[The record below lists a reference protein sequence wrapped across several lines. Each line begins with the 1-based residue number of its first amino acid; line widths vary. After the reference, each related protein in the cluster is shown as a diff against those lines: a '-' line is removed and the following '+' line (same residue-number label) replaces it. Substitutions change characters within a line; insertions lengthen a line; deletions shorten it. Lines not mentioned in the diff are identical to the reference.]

1 MIRSSFSSLGT
12 LRGTV
17 LVGWWDLFLL
27 SLSVAAKNRNIA
39 KIVVFKQSENERLI
53 EIINEQRY
61 KEQKRKRWIELKW
74 KKGRC

>member
-27 SLSVAAKNRNIA
+27 SLSVAAKNRNILR
-39 KIVVFKQSENERLI
+39 KLLFLR
-53 EIINEQRY
+53 EITNEQRN
-61 KEQKRKRWIELKW
+61 KEQKGKGWIELKW
-74 KKGRC
+74 KKERC